1 MRAALVCLLLG
12 LAGCASKN
20 QLSATAGG
28 PVLFE
33 GARLIVG
40 DGGTPIEDSAFV
52 IENSKFTTVG
62 KKGQVQAP
70 AGAVRVDLTG
80 KTVMPALIDTHT
92 HLGWAIIKDGRM
104 GADTYTKENLID
116 HLHRLA
122 YYGVAATQSMGIDP
136 GEVSYQ
142 VRAEPVPDAALL
154 RTSGRGMGRPKAG
167 PGREY
172 WQPVAY
178 GIDTEAD
185 GRKAVQELAA
195 KKVDWVKIWVDDRNG
210 TVPKLTPPLY
220 RAIIDEAH
228 KNNLRV
234 VAHIYYLADAKELL
248 RAGIDGFAH
257 LVRDKDIDDEF
268 VRMMKERPNVFVIST
283 LPDIGTALQDPDWVK
298 TVSETVPPAEIKK
311 MQDAL
316 AKRSPADVKK
326 ANDMFGIQ
334 ARNLKKLSD
343 TGVPIAF
350 GTDSSTGVGWT
361 DHEELAD
368 MVTAGLTPAQVIVA
382 ATKTAAETLK
392 LDQFGTVEAGKSA
405 DFIALDA
412 NPLDNIANT
421 RRIAKVYLRGKE
433 VDRAALRASWAPTV
447 TSTSSVNH

>member
-1 MRAALVCLLLG
+1 MLLLS
-12 LAGCASKN
+12 AGCSSTN
-20 QLSATAGG
+20 QLSPAAGG

-33 GARLIVG
+33 GARLIAG
-40 DGGTPIEDSAFV
+40 DGGVPIEDSAFV
-52 IENSKFTTVG
+52 IENAKITTVG

-70 AGAVRVDLTG
+70 AGAVRVDLSG

-92 HLGWAIIKDGRM
+92 HLGWVIVKTGQM
-104 GADTYTKENLID
+104 GADTYSKENLID

-136 GEVSYQ
+136 GEAAYQ

-178 GIDTEAD
+178 GINTEDD

-195 KKVDWVKIWVDDRNG
+195 QKVDWIKIWVDDRNG

-228 KNNLRV
+228 KNKLRV
-234 VAHIYYLADAKELL
+234 VAHIYYLDDAKELL
-248 RAGIDGFAH
+248 RSGIDGFAH
-257 LVRDKDIDDEF
+257 LVRDKDVDDEF
-268 VRMMKERPNVFVIST
+268 VRMMKEHPNVFVMPN
-283 LPDIGTALQDPDWVK
+283 LPDIGTALRDPAWLE
-298 TVSETVPPAEIKK
+298 ETVPSAEVKK

-316 AKRSPADVKK
+316 ASRSPDAVKK
-326 ANDMFGIQ
+326 ANDFYAVQ
-334 ARNLKKLSD
+334 ARNLKRLYEA
-343 TGVPIAF
+343 GVRIGF
-350 GTDSSTGVGWT
+350 GTDSSTGIGWT
-361 DHEELAD
+361 DHEELSD
-368 MVTAGLTPAQVIVA
+368 MVMAGLTPAQVIRA
-382 ATKTAAETLK
+382 ATRTSAEILK
-392 LDQFGTVEAGKSA
+392 LDQLGTMEAGKSA
-405 DFIALDA
+405 DFIVLDA

-421 RRIAKVYLRGKE
+421 RRINRVYLRGKE
-433 VDRAALRASWAPTV
+433 VDRAALRASFGGIATNADN
-447 TSTSSVNH
+447 VNH

>member
-1 MRAALVCLLLG
+1 MRSVLVCLLLG

-20 QLSATAGG
+20 ELSPVAGG

-33 GARLIVG
+33 GARLIAG
-40 DGGTPIEDSAFV
+40 DGGTPIENSAFV
-52 IENSKFTTVG
+52 IENNKFTTVG
-62 KKGQVQAP
+62 KKGEVQLP
-70 AGAVRVDLTG
+70 AGATRVDLTG

-92 HLGWAIIKDGRM
+92 HLGWMIVKTGQM
-104 GADTYTKENLID
+104 GADTYSRENLID

-136 GEVSYQ
+136 GEATYQ

-154 RTSGRGMGRPKAG
+154 LTSGRGMGRPKAG

-195 KKVDWVKIWVDDRNG
+195 KHVDWVKIWVDDRNG

-248 RAGIDGFAH
+248 RSGIDGFAH

-268 VRMMKERPNVFVIST
+268 VKLIKERPNVFVIST
-283 LPDIGTALQDPDWVK
+283 LPDIGTALKDPAWIG
-298 TVSETVPPAEIKK
+298 ETVPASEVKK
-311 MQDAL
+311 MEDAL
-316 AKRSPADVKK
+316 ASRTPDAVKK
-326 ANDMFGIQ
+326 ANDAFGVQ
-334 ARNLKKLSD
+334 ARNLKRLSD
-343 TGVPIAF
+343 AGVKIAF
-350 GTDSSTGVGWT
+350 GTDSSTAVGWN
-361 DHEELAD
+361 DHEELSD
-368 MVTAGLTPAQVIVA
+368 MVTAGMTPAQVIVA
-382 ATKTAAETLK
+382 ATKTSAEILK
-392 LDQFGTVEAGKSA
+392 LNQLGTVAAGKSA
-405 DFIALDA
+405 DFIVLDA
-412 NPLDNIANT
+412 NPLDNIDNT

-433 VDRAALRASWAPTV
+433 VDRVALRREFNAGEKQ
-447 TSTSSVNH
+447 

>member
-1 MRAALVCLLLG
+1 MRAVLVCLLLG

-20 QLSATAGG
+20 ELSPTPGG

-33 GARLIVG
+33 GARLIDG
-40 DGGTPIEDSAFV
+40 DGGMPIEDSAFL
-52 IENSKFTTVG
+52 IENNKFTMVG
-62 KKGQVQAP
+62 KKGQIQAP
-70 AGAVRVDLTG
+70 AGAARVDLTG

-92 HLGWAIIKDGRM
+92 HLGWQIVKTGQM
-104 GADTYTKENLID
+104 GADTYSRENLID

-136 GEVSYQ
+136 GETPYQ
-142 VRAEPVPDAALL
+142 VRAEPVADAALF

-178 GIDTEAD
+178 GIDTED
-185 GRKAVQELAA
+185 QGRKAVQELAA

-228 KNNLRV
+228 KHDLRV

-257 LVRDKDIDDEF
+257 GVRDKDIDDEF
-268 VRMMKERPNVFVIST
+268 VKLIKDRPNVFVIPN
-283 LPDIGTALQDPDWVK
+283 LPDIGTALQDPEWVK
-298 TVSETVPPAEIKK
+298 TVSETVPPAEVKK

-316 AKRSPADVKK
+316 ASRTPDAVKK
-326 ANDMFGIQ
+326 ANDFYAVQ
-334 ARNLKKLSD
+334 ARNLKRLFD
-343 TGVPIAF
+343 AGVRIGF
-350 GTDSSTGVGWT
+350 GTDSSTGIGWT

-368 MVTAGLTPAQVIVA
+368 MVMAGLTPAQVIVA
-382 ATKTAAETLK
+382 ATKTSAGILK
-392 LDQFGTVEAGKSA
+392 LDQLGTVEAGKSA
-405 DFIALDA
+405 DFIVLDA

-433 VDRAALRASWAPTV
+433 VDRAALRASW
-447 TSTSSVNH
+447 TSQ